1 MTGAALR
8 TFVARSR
15 SVVESAL
22 PAVRPATRT
31 WLVDP
36 FLETLG
42 WDVHAD
48 SCTAETT
55 VDETA
60 LEYVFT
66 VDGVPALLVA
76 VEPATETLQKDRAR
90 SLLEAMA
97 WSGIDRALYT
107 NGRQFLFLAGT
118 ATGAGTIDRL
128 ACSLDDLLTHEES
141 IDHFTRAAVGQRLD
155 PTSRQAVARQL
166 ALERPQLIDEIVATL
181 TDATGEAASAA
192 ALESATARFVD
203 QLLVSFGS
211 DDGMQLPGDAPDV
224 HEDVSL
230 QFTESTTDET
240 AVGSDGATAEDVGER
255 KGSDTE
261 PAPTSDS
268 GPNTERETASVPD
281 DGVDHRDSVG
291 DEGEVAHGTGEMPVS
306 EDAADGDDNTDA
318 TTDTTDDA
326 ATDSYVVRFFND
338 RGSIGAIGHSHS
350 QEALVQATEY
360 LFERGLS
367 GISVPWSPADVDPE
381 QGTDTGHSSNGAP
394 SDSTNSSTP
403 STTIL
408 NDTPHTADGTPM
420 AEPRQLSNGLYLET
434 AGTLDVHGTRVEAL
448 TKRAGLRAMLTG
460 AWKTESE

>member
-15 SVVESAL
+15 SVVESAP

-42 WDVHAD
+42 WDVHAN

-60 LEYVFT
+60 LEYVFA
-66 VDGVPALLVA
+66 VDTVPALLVA

-118 ATGAGTIDRL
+118 ATGAGAIDRL
-128 ACSLDDLLTHEES
+128 ACSLDELTDHEES

-166 ALERPQLIDEIVATL
+166 ALERPQLVDELVATL

-192 ALESATARFVD
+192 ALETATARFVD

-211 DDGMQLPGDAPDV
+211 DDGMQLPGDAPNV

-230 QFTESTTDET
+230 QFTESTADET
-240 AVGSDGATAEDVGER
+240 AVAGDGTTAEDER
-255 KGSDTE
+255 EGDGSDTE
-261 PAPTSDS
+261 PAPAS
-268 GPNTERETASVPD
+268 GAKPNTETESAVGPD
-281 DGVDHRDSVG
+281 DGVDQRNSG
-291 DEGEVAHGTGEMPVS
+291 RDEGTDGTAETPKS
-306 EDAADGDDNTDA
+306 EGATDTDDSADA
-318 TTDTTDDA
+318 TADTDDDA

-338 RGSIGAIGHSHS
+338 RGSIGAIGHSQSH
-350 QEALVQATEY
+350 EALVQTTEY

-367 GISVPWSPADVDPE
+367 GISVPWSPADVESE
-381 QGTDTGHSSNGAP
+381 QGVDTDQSRSGTAG
-394 SDSTNSSTP
+394 DSTNSSPP
-403 STTIL
+403 STTVL

-420 AEPRQLSNGLYLET
+420 AEPRELSNGLYLET

-460 AWKTESE
+460 AWNDE

>member
-15 SVVESAL
+15 SVVESAP

-31 WLVDP
+31 WFVDP

-55 VDETA
+55 VDDTA
-60 LEYVFT
+60 LEYVFA
-66 VDGVPALLVA
+66 VDDVPALLVA
-76 VEPATETLQKDRAR
+76 VEPATETLETDRAR
-90 SLLEAMA
+90 SLLEAMT

-118 ATGAGTIDRL
+118 ETGVGAIDRL
-128 ACSLDDLLTHEES
+128 VCSLDELVDHEES
-141 IDHFTRAAVGQRLD
+141 IEYFTRAAVGQRLD
-155 PTSRQAVARQL
+155 PTSRQAIARQF
-166 ALERPQLIDEIVATL
+166 ALERPQLVDEIVATL

-192 ALESATARFVD
+192 ALETATARFVD

-211 DDGMQLPGDAPDV
+211 DDGLQLPADAGDV

-230 QFTESTTDET
+230 QFTESTADKTT
-240 AVGSDGATAEDVGER
+240 GAGGATAEDEGEGR
-255 KGSDTE
+255 GSDTE
-261 PAPTSDS
+261 PASAS
-268 GPNTERETASVPD
+268 EAEPNTETESAVDPD
-281 DGVDHRDSVG
+281 EGVDQDGPVGGDGTHRTAETPTS
-291 DEGEVAHGTGEMPVS
+291 EGA
-306 EDAADGDDNTDA
+306 TDA
-318 TTDTTDDA
+318 DDSADSTVDTDDDA
-326 ATDSYVVRFFND
+326 ATDPYVVRFFND
-338 RGSIGAIGHSHS
+338 RGSIGAIGHSQSH
-350 QEALVQATEY
+350 EALVQATEY

-367 GISVPWSPADVDPE
+367 GISVPWSPADVDSE
-381 QGTDTGHSSNGAP
+381 QSVDTEHASSGVDG
-394 SDSTNSSTP
+394 DSTNSSPP

-408 NDTPHTADGTPM
+408 NDTPHAADGTPM
-420 AEPRQLSNGLYLET
+420 AKPRQLSNGLYLET

-460 AWKTESE
+460 AWNDE